1 MANKLT
7 QKYHQQHSQNMNMLR
22 NWNLSEQI
30 LDHYGQKGITRLFDW
45 QIECL
50 QLPGVLGKQKNLLYS
65 APTSAGK
72 TMVADILLF
81 KTLLERRKKAIIV
94 LPFVSLSLEKV
105 ENLKPLFNQVGIRID
120 CFAGQTNIRG
130 GIQEVDVAVCTIE
143 KANNM
148 INRLIEDREVYR
160 IGLVIVDELHM
171 IGDTSRGYIL
181 ELLLSKLIH
190 MKSNPDIDLRQ
201 LQIIGMS
208 ATIPNLNDIAKWLDA
223 ELFVTDYRPVPLIEH
238 IVAGNKILKI
248 STNSIQSPDTQFDSL
263 ASTVVSSG
271 GPSNDDNNGE
281 IECIPLKTI
290 DYNQLK
296 LNTTFSQSL
305 IYMAIETLAEGF
317 STLIF
322 CPTRSMCESMAKNIA
337 SNIFS
342 IGQKDRIPQN
352 DFERNI
358 RNSIHSDHIL
368 SYQRLVS
375 LINTLKRSSS
385 GFDPNLELVLK
396 FGCAFHHGGMTMEE
410 RGTVEQGFRDGTLR
424 ILCCTTTLSTGVNLP
439 ARRVMIISPYDY
451 SSKLLA
457 VGIYRQMIGRAG
469 RKGID
474 TMGESFL
481 FCLDKDINMARRLI
495 TAKMPS
501 IKSNLITI
509 QKLNNNKPSATTTTT
524 SVGQQIPITSN
535 KQWEPIVNDPILRAV
550 LEVIANEMAKNIDDI
565 HVYLGYTFFHN
576 CPLNLLLASE
586 QQSQTNMV
594 ELRMEKVEIIN
605 ECIRMALD
613 KLKTY
618 EFISIDSSEEAN
630 NSSETKSV
638 DSSSPINVTE
648 LGRAV
653 ISSGVSPSDG
663 QFIYEELI
671 RFRSNLSSPLPDLY
685 LVYQTTPVYI
695 INQLPDIDWH
705 HYLNL
710 YERWDENTRHIA
722 ELIGINLIDLVRIP
736 CINSMIARQLHSKG
750 YEDISS
756 IIQLEPKDIEI
767 ALMSTKD
774 LISNNNNNDQNDA
787 RIYLSTIDSTITISE
802 LSKLIIEEA
811 RKLKKKEIGQDI

>member
-1 MANKLT
+1 
-7 QKYHQQHSQNMNMLR
+7 
-22 NWNLSEQI
+22 
-30 LDHYGQKGITRLFDW
+30 
-45 QIECL
+45 
-50 QLPGVLGKQKNLLYS
+50 
-65 APTSAGK
+65 
-72 TMVADILLF
+72 MVADILLF

-120 CFAGQTNIRG
+120 CFAGQTNPLG

-148 INRLIEDREVYR
+148 INRLIEEREMYR

-181 ELLLSKLIH
+181 ELMLSKLIY
-190 MKSNPDIDLRQ
+190 MKLNVDLRQ

-208 ATIPNLNDIAKWLDA
+208 AIIPNLNDIAKWLDA
-223 ELFVTDYRPVPLIEH
+223 ELFVTDYRPVPLNEH
-238 IVAGNKILKI
+238 VVDNKIIKI
-248 STNSIQSPDTQFDSL
+248 STNSIQSPYTQFDSL

-271 GPSNDDNNGE
+271 GPSNNDNNGK
-281 IECIPLKTI
+281 IECIPIKTI
-290 DYNQLK
+290 DCNLLK
-296 LNTTFSQSL
+296 LNTTFSKSL
-305 IYMAIETLAEGF
+305 IYMAIETLVQGF

-322 CPTRSMCESMAKNIA
+322 CPTRSI
-337 SNIFS
+337 
-342 IGQKDRIPQN
+342 
-352 DFERNI
+352 
-358 RNSIHSDHIL
+358 IHSDNIL
-368 SYQRLVS
+368 SYERIVS

-385 GFDPNLELVLK
+385 GFDQNLERVLK
-396 FGCAFHHGGMTMEE
+396 FGCAFHHAGMTMEE
-410 RGTVEQGFRDGTLR
+410 RGIVEQGFRDAPLK

-451 SSKLLA
+451 SSKLLP

-474 TMGESFL
+474 TMGESYL
-481 FCLDKDINMARRLI
+481 FCTDKDINMARRLI
-495 TAKMPS
+495 TTKMPS

-509 QKLNNNKPSATTTTT
+509 QKLKNNKPSATTTT
-524 SVGQQIPITSN
+524 SVGQQIPTTSN
-535 KQWEPIVNDPILRAV
+535 KQWEPVVNDPILRAV
-550 LEVIANEMAKNIDDI
+550 LEVIANEMVKNIDDI
-565 HVYLGYTFFHN
+565 HVYLGRTFFCN

-586 QQSQTNMV
+586 EQQSSQTNME

-663 QFIYEELI
+663 QFIYEELKC
-671 RFRSNLSSPLPDLY
+671 FRSNLSSPLPDLY
-685 LVYQTTPVYI
+685 MIQDCIRI
-695 INQLPDIDWH
+695 IDIKF
-705 HYLNL
+705 L
-710 YERWDENTRHIA
+710 A
-722 ELIGINLIDLVRIP
+722 
-736 CINSMIARQLHSKG
+736 
-750 YEDISS
+750 
-756 IIQLEPKDIEI
+756 
-767 ALMSTKD
+767 
-774 LISNNNNNDQNDA
+774 
-787 RIYLSTIDSTITISE
+787 ITIC
-802 LSKLIIEEA
+802 
-811 RKLKKKEIGQDI
+811 

>member
-1 MANKLT
+1 MFPTHVSLGWGAKRWTNIVTANLV
-7 QKYHQQHSQNMNMLR
+7 
-22 NWNLSEQI
+22 
-30 LDHYGQKGITRLFDW
+30 LDQ
-45 QIECL
+45 
-50 QLPGVLGKQKNLLYS
+50 NLL
-65 APTSAGK
+65 
-72 TMVADILLF
+72 
-81 KTLLERRKKAIIV
+81 E
-94 LPFVSLSLEKV
+94 
-105 ENLKPLFNQVGIRID
+105 
-120 CFAGQTNIRG
+120 
-130 GIQEVDVAVCTIE
+130 
-143 KANNM
+143 
-148 INRLIEDREVYR
+148 
-160 IGLVIVDELHM
+160 
-171 IGDTSRGYIL
+171 
-181 ELLLSKLIH
+181 
-190 MKSNPDIDLRQ
+190 
-201 LQIIGMS
+201 
-208 ATIPNLNDIAKWLDA
+208 WLDA

-238 IVAGNKILKI
+238 IVTGNKILKI

-375 LINTLKRSSS
+375 LINTLKLSSS
-385 GFDPNLELVLK
+385 GFDENLERVMK
-396 FGCAFHHGGMTMEE
+396 FGCAFHHAGMTMEE
-410 RGTVEQGFRDGTLR
+410 RGTVEQGFRDGTIR

-451 SSKLLA
+451 SRKLLP

-474 TMGESFL
+474 ILGESYL
-481 FCLDKDINMARRLI
+481 FCTDKDINMARQI
-495 TAKMPS
+495 VSAKMPP

-509 QKLNNNKPSATTTTT
+509 QKLNNNTSSATTTT
-524 SVGQQIPITSN
+524 SVGQQIPTTFN
-535 KQWEPIVNDPILRAV
+535 KQWEPVVNDQILRAV

-565 HVYLGYTFFHN
+565 HIYLGYTFFHN

-618 EFISIDSSEEAN
+618 EFISIDSSEEAI

-671 RFRSNLSSPLPDLY
+671 RFRSNLLSPLPDLY

-722 ELIGINLIDLVRIP
+722 ELIGISQQFLCILITTSGL
-736 CINSMIARQLHSKG
+736 KT
-750 YEDISS
+750 
-756 IIQLEPKDIEI
+756 
-767 ALMSTKD
+767 ST
-774 LISNNNNNDQNDA
+774 QA
-787 RIYLSTIDSTITISE
+787 QMHHTYLQM
-802 LSKLIIEEA
+802 A
-811 RKLKKKEIGQDI
+811 